1 MIQNI
6 NKPSDQDTDDD
17 LVLNRQSK
25 VNIHS
30 VMLVILSALVITFL
44 MVVGLSYLYDSKHLK
59 GQSSKYFCPSSL
71 TQQVGICVK
80 S

>member
-44 MVVGLSYLYDSKHLK
+44 MVVGLSYLYDAKHLE
-59 GQSSKYFCPSSL
+59 GQSSKYFCPSFL
-71 TQQVGICVK
+71 TPQVGICVK